1 MHQNKYTVHRL
12 LYEYNAQQDKLKKVN
27 AKCNMHDTH
36 PITWSYRIS
45 ILFCGLDS
53 YSMCLIQKTEWKSE
67 MYYQIG
73 WGIMQATVEEKKED
87 EEKKEERKENGEDR
101 KSKAKGRR

>member
-1 MHQNKYTVHRL
+1 
-12 LYEYNAQQDKLKKVN
+12 
-27 AKCNMHDTH
+27 
-36 PITWSYRIS
+36 
-45 ILFCGLDS
+45 
-53 YSMCLIQKTEWKSE
+53 